1 MSQHSDDSELLK
13 SYFLGTASAAERAA
27 VEDRYMG
34 DAAGVEELLLAEDEL
49 IDDYVRRALARGE
62 RELFE
67 KNFLC
72 TAERRGR
79 LEFIRDL
86 AESLTLVGAGETPA
100 APRRTGAPP
109 GGAPVREADFSKWRR
124 TPDRAQALDN
134 LLEWLDP
141 VRESAAEKYVAIHN
155 RLSKIFALRGCV
167 NAEELADE
175 TLRRASLKAPS
186 LAGTSNPAMYVYALA
201 TLVLREQQESGRHK
215 AVPYPPPAQHAEESQ
230 TSELTHACL
239 ERCLRMLSDS
249 ERELIVQY
257 YSLESGSRR
266 PARKELAQRLG
277 VSTAGLRMRAHHI
290 RSQVGNCV
298 RYCLEQSGER
308 P

>member
-34 DAAGVEELLLAEDEL
+34 GAAGVEELLLAEDEL
-49 IDDYVRRALARGE
+49 IDDYVRCALARGE

-72 TAERRGR
+72 TAERRRR

-86 AESLTLVGAGETPA
+86 AESLTLFGAGETPA
-100 APRRTGAPP
+100 APP
-109 GGAPVREADFSKWRR
+109 GGGPGRGADFSKWRR
-124 TPDRAQALDN
+124 TPDRAQDFGN

-141 VRESAAEKYVAIHN
+141 VRDRAAEKYVAMHN
-155 RLSKIFALRGCV
+155 KLSKIFALRGCV
-167 NAEELADE
+167 NSEELADE
-175 TLRRASLKAPS
+175 TLRRASLKAPG

-201 TLVLREQQESGRHK
+201 TLVLREQQESGQRK
-215 AVPYPPPAQHAEESQ
+215 AVPYTPPVQRAEESEK
-230 TSELTHACL
+230 SELTHECL
-239 ERCLRMLSDS
+239 ERCLRTLSDG

-257 YSLESGSRR
+257 YTLESGSRR

-277 VSTAGLRMRAHHI
+277 VSPAGLRVRAHHI
-290 RSQVGNCV
+290 RSQVGKCV

-308 P
+308 PSG